1 MSKFLLKN
9 FFVFILLVS
18 CNPAHRSVTT
28 SHELNDHSPNS
39 SQALPSELVQ
49 IDTTGTMQNDSAT
62 KPLSLMD
69 LPQTEDG
76 EIVLSKGFY
85 EADFKSYCLQPGTP
99 SPSGNDAYRQSP
111 LTGYRKDIIETILRN
126 SLKRPDLE
134 QRNIQLLLWSVVSGS
149 DFRKL
154 SWEVQTT
161 AQQLL
166 SRKQIFELKGGVM
179 GVVKTV
185 SAALPETG
193 TASANIKLKR
203 LFELGTS
210 SYELFE
216 RVAVLQQS
224 HETNR
229 TAINKDQWYKQPG
242 GYYLRY
248 FPSSYQEVK
257 IQVYVPEGMAKKNSQ
272 EYLLFDPVTMMAIPA
287 YSNSQ
292 RLGIGAPAINIV
304 RKIIQIQKTPG
315 NPKKPPVK
323 STNPKTGVMK

>member
-1 MSKFLLKN
+1 M
-9 FFVFILLVS
+9 
-18 CNPAHRSVTT
+18 
-28 SHELNDHSPNS
+28 E
-39 SQALPSELVQ
+39 
-49 IDTTGTMQNDSAT
+49 
-62 KPLSLMD
+62 

-76 EIVLSKGFY
+76 EIVLSQGFY

-99 SPSGNDAYRQSP
+99 SPSDKDAYRQAP
-111 LTGYRKDIIETILRN
+111 LTGYRRDIIETILRN
-126 SLKRPDLE
+126 SLKKPELE

-154 SWEVQTT
+154 SWDVQTT

-185 SAALPETG
+185 SEALPATG
-193 TASANIKLKR
+193 VTSANLKLKQ

-216 RVAVLQQS
+216 RVAVLQQTS
-224 HETNR
+224 RTNK
-229 TAINKDQWYKQPG
+229 ASVNKDQWYKQPD

-248 FPSSYQEVK
+248 FPSSYQHVK
-257 IQVYVPEGMAKKNSQ
+257 IQVYVPRETPALKNPGDH
-272 EYLLFDPVTMMAIPA
+272 LLFDPVTMMAMPTN
-287 YSNSQ
+287 SNSQ
-292 RLGIGAPAINIV
+292 RLGIGAPAV
-304 RKIIQIQKTPG
+304 DVLRKIIQIQKTPG

-323 STNPKTGVMK
+323 PANPKTVVMK

>member
-1 MSKFLLKN
+1 
-9 FFVFILLVS
+9 
-18 CNPAHRSVTT
+18 
-28 SHELNDHSPNS
+28 
-39 SQALPSELVQ
+39 
-49 IDTTGTMQNDSAT
+49 
-62 KPLSLMD
+62 MD

-76 EIVLSKGFY
+76 EIVLSDGFY
-85 EADFKSYCLQPGTP
+85 EANFKSYCLQPGTP
-99 SPSGNDAYRQSP
+99 SPSGNDAYRQAP
-111 LTGYRKDIIETILRN
+111 LTGYRKDIIETVLRN
-126 SLKRPDLE
+126 SLKRTDLE

-185 SAALPETG
+185 SEALPATG
-193 TASANIKLKR
+193 VTSANLKLKQ

-224 HETNR
+224 PGTNKA
-229 TAINKDQWYKQPG
+229 TINKDQWYKQSN

-248 FPSSYQEVK
+248 FPSSYQNVK
-257 IQVYVPEGMAKKNSQ
+257 IQVYVPEGMAKKIRRNKCYS
-272 EYLLFDPVTMMAIPA
+272 IP
-287 YSNSQ
+287 
-292 RLGIGAPAINIV
+292 
-304 RKIIQIQKTPG
+304 
-315 NPKKPPVK
+315 
-323 STNPKTGVMK
+323 

>member
-1 MSKFLLKN
+1 MSRFLLKN
-9 FFVFILLVS
+9 FFVFLLLIA
-18 CNPAHRSVTT
+18 CNPAHRSV
-28 SHELNDHSPNS
+28 SSNRELNNHPGNLSE
-39 SQALPSELVQ
+39 ALPSELMRV
-49 IDTTGTMQNDSAT
+49 DTTSLKDSAI
-62 KPLSLMD
+62 KPLSLME

-76 EIVLSKGFY
+76 EIVLSQGFY

-99 SPSGNDAYRQSP
+99 SPSDKDAYRQVP
-111 LTGYRKDIIETILRN
+111 LTGYRRDIIETILRN
-126 SLKRPDLE
+126 SLKKPELE

-154 SWEVQTT
+154 SWDVQTT

-185 SAALPETG
+185 SEALPATG
-193 TASANIKLKR
+193 VTSANLKLKQ

-216 RVAVLQQS
+216 RVAVLQQTS
-224 HETNR
+224 RTNK
-229 TAINKDQWYKQPG
+229 ASVNKDQWYKQPD

-248 FPSSYQEVK
+248 FPSSYQHVK
-257 IQVYVPEGMAKKNSQ
+257 IQVYVPREAPALKNPGD
-272 EYLLFDPVTMMAIPA
+272 YLLFDPVTMMAMPTN
-287 YSNSQ
+287 SNSQ
-292 RLGIGAPAINIV
+292 RLGIGAPAV
-304 RKIIQIQKTPG
+304 DVLRKIIQIQKTPG

-323 STNPKTGVMK
+323 PANPKTVVMK

>member
-1 MSKFLLKN
+1 MSRFLLKN
-9 FFVFILLVS
+9 FFVFLLLIA
-18 CNPAHRSVTT
+18 CNPAHRSV
-28 SHELNDHSPNS
+28 SSNRELNNHPGNLSE
-39 SQALPSELVQ
+39 ALPSELMRV
-49 IDTTGTMQNDSAT
+49 DTTSLKDSAI
-62 KPLSLMD
+62 KPLSLME

-76 EIVLSKGFY
+76 EIVLSQGFY

-99 SPSGNDAYRQSP
+99 SPSDKDAYRQAP
-111 LTGYRKDIIETILRN
+111 LTGYRRDIIETILRN
-126 SLKRPDLE
+126 SLKKPELE

-154 SWEVQTT
+154 SWDVQTT

-185 SAALPETG
+185 SEALPATG
-193 TASANIKLKR
+193 VTSANLKLKQ

-216 RVAVLQQS
+216 RVAVLQQTS
-224 HETNR
+224 RTNK
-229 TAINKDQWYKQPG
+229 ASVNKDQWYKQPD

-248 FPSSYQEVK
+248 FPSNYQHVK
-257 IQVYVPEGMAKKNSQ
+257 IQVYVPREAPALKNPGD
-272 EYLLFDPVTMMAIPA
+272 YLLFDPVTMMAMPTN
-287 YSNSQ
+287 SNSQ
-292 RLGIGAPAINIV
+292 RLGIGAPAV
-304 RKIIQIQKTPG
+304 DVLRKIIQIQKTPG

-323 STNPKTGVMK
+323 PANPKTVVMK